1 MKKLWFILGGLCVAG
16 GLLSTQPAEAK
27 SYLTITSTQNTSY
40 NARFNNQGTRNDGI
54 YYYAPYYTQRSA
66 KTRDASGKDW

>member
-40 NARFNNQGTRNDGI
+40 NAR
-54 YYYAPYYTQRSA
+54 
-66 KTRDASGKDW
+66 